1 MCNSSVS
8 VVKHDCMLK
17 VEMIA
22 NKVLS
27 KYGSARPES
36 TPAEIH
42 LSTKQEVADSHQSLK
57 QEYGKAV
64 SEFTPVEMLSLTKQE
79 G

>member
-36 TPAEIH
+36 TPAEMDIRR
-42 LSTKQEVADSHQSLK
+42 
-57 QEYGKAV
+57 
-64 SEFTPVEMLSLTKQE
+64 
-79 G
+79 